1 VPIAN
6 IPAEDIALR
15 PELNPIFSR
24 AGINGSD
31 LTTLSDLPDPSSR
44 KSLLSPER
52 TRWLLVD
59 HNSLQG
65 DLGQLYSG
73 RVVGCI
79 DHHVEEGKVPEDCGS
94 EPRVIEKSGS
104 CASLI
109 VEGCKDA
116 WRALEHDSSDAK
128 KYDSEWAAVALAP
141 VLIDTTNLKDE
152 HKVTKHDLNAAEFL
166 EKILQPSSPGYYERD
181 EYLYKISKAKESID
195 GLNLSEMLRK
205 DYKQWTE
212 GAGIKLGIS
221 SIVRGMAFLVEKAG
235 GEEAFL
241 KEVQSFAEDETR
253 KLSICAVMT
262 AFAQDGEFCRE
273 LLVLALDE
281 AGIAA
286 AGKFERESSE
296 ALGLQSWDSGRL
308 DKTDDGKYWRRCW
321 VQKRVENSRKQVGP
335 LFRKAIA

>member
-15 PELNPIFSR
+15 PELNPIFFR

-31 LTTLSDLPDPSSR
+31 LITLSDLPNPSSR

-65 DLGQLYSG
+65 DLGQLYSE

-79 DHHVEEGKVPEDCGS
+79 DHHVEEGKVPQDCGS

-109 VEGCKDA
+109 VEGCKDV

-166 EKILQPSSPGYYERD
+166 EKILEPSSSGHYDRD
-181 EYLYKISKAKESID
+181 ESFCKISKAKESID
-195 GLNLSEMLRK
+195 GLSLNEMLRK

-221 SIVRGMAFLVEKAG
+221 SIVRGMDFLVEKAG
-235 GEEAFL
+235 DEEAFL
-241 KEVQSFAEDETR
+241 KELQSFAEDETR

-286 AGKFERESSE
+286 AGKFEKESSE
-296 ALGLQSWDSGRL
+296 ALGLKSWDSGRL

-321 VQKRVENSRKQVGP
+321 VQKRVENSRKQVAP
-335 LFRKAIA
+335 LLRKAIA